1 MQITKVCGANVT
13 GRTGAPPS
21 SISPDGRKA
30 VFICDWNLWVRDL
43 TTNQDRQ
50 LTTDGEKNFGYA
62 QAVQVD
68 RTLYISS
75 SVAVDAQGRLVAPGD
90 LKGQLQAAYQNLAAT
105 LRAHGASFDHVVRE
119 DIFTTDME
127 QLLAV
132 SDLRFDYYSKD
143 GLPAGTW
150 VEVER
155 LVDPGFLVAISATAE
170 LP

>member
-1 MQITKVCGANVT
+1 MLFSWHSPSIPFLCLVAASLPLLAGCEQKQPPEPRTKQIFHL
-13 GRTGAPPS
+13 RE
-21 SISPDGRKA
+21 
-30 VFICDWNLWVRDL
+30 F
-43 TTNQDRQ
+43 
-50 LTTDGEKNFGYA
+50 EKNFGYA